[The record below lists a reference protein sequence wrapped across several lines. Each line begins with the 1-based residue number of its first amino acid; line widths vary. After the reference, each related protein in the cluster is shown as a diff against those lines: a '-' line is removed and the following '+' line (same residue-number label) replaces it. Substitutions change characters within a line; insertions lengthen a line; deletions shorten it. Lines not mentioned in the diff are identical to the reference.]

1 MAVVDNALLM
11 KPGSGAV
18 WVVDTALLVKPGSGA
33 VSSVGLVVRA
43 VLRAV
48 VV

>member
-1 MAVVDNALLM
+1 MAVVDTDLSV

-43 VLRAV
+43 VLGAV